1 MHEGSGTTTF
11 SRLIAEEVLEIGDG
25 YRAKLEELGGNG
37 PIFLR
42 AGLLSE
48 RGFDWDTAERFHSSV
63 VSRLQSKLG
72 VAGDTIVTTKGNSI
86 GRTGYVPAGS
96 PEFAYSPHLS
106 YWRSLKPECLNSR
119 FLYYWSRSQEFAAQ
133 LEATAHSTDMAPY
146 ISLADQRRLKI
157 HLPEVEVQKNV
168 ARLLGALDDKIA
180 VNEQVAVTSDDL
192 AASLLQQA
200 TNEDREML
208 EVRLSEIAVINQ
220 RKAVPAPNGYLRYVD
235 ISSVSRGSI
244 AWPRRTPWGEA
255 PSRAR
260 RGVSPGDTIWST
272 VRPGRRSYALILA
285 DDPELVASTGFAVLT
300 PVKVGP
306 AFLYEVTKRDEFVQY
321 LESVAEGSAY
331 PAVRADRF
339 EQATVPLLS
348 PRRLREFEECVMPI
362 RRRANAAQAESRL
375 LADVRDMLL
384 PKLMSGEIRVR
395 DAERVVE
402 DAT

>member
-1 MHEGSGTTTF
+1 MSEWN
-11 SRLIAEEVLEIGDG
+11 IAALQDVC
-25 YRAKLEELGGNG
+25 EELTVGHVG
-37 PIFLR
+37 PMASEYVAHGVPFLR
-42 AGLLSE
+42 SQNVRAGRLDLTNVKYISNE
-48 RGFDWDTAERFHSSV
+48 FHQ
-63 VSRLQSKLG
+63 RLRKSQLRP
-72 VAGDTIVTTKGNSI
+72 GDIVI
-86 GRTGYVPAGS
+86 VRTGEPGAAAVIS
-96 PEFAYSPHLS
+96 EDFADLNCSDLVIARPGGQVDPYFLS
-106 YWRSLKPECLNSR
+106 YAINSTAR
-119 FLYYWSRSQEFAAQ
+119 QYIAAHLVGAVQQHFNVDSARKLQ
-133 LEATAHSTDMAPY
+133 LRMPPLVKQKAIAAT
-146 ISLADQRRLKI
+146 
-157 HLPEVEVQKNV
+157 
-168 ARLLGALDDKIA
+168 LGALDDKIA
-180 VNEQVAVTSDDL
+180 VNEQIAVTSDGL

-395 DAERVVE
+395 DAERIVE
-402 DAT
+402 DATRAGC